1 MTGRRAQV
9 TQQSVGRFAWVIFPV
24 VAIVLAAIGWVGRV
38 DPPDRGPGPV
48 PVDVAAYTCPLVGGV
63 RLSTGQV
70 TAGTSAVA
78 TLYPGGAESSVDP
91 RTWHATAPRG
101 DALSVEQRGYKSGA
115 VGFIRGQLPGAFGGG
130 LVVGGCPGVADESWF
145 LGLGSGSGHE
155 STLVLTNTGGSPAV
169 ADVNLWAS
177 DGPVPAIGNKGLVVP
192 PHSTKVLPLHSIAAG
207 ELELGVQ
214 VVRRRGALTASALD
228 TLRTSRNGTESLM
241 GTSSAKQLWL
251 SAVPGG
257 SDSRNIL
264 LLNPGEESTR
274 AKVEVFA
281 DGKPFT
287 PAGLDNIS
295 LPAGKF
301 VWVGLP
307 AQRQPV
313 SVRVTASREI
323 VGSVRVAQAHS
334 DFGYAMPVR
343 PLEHV
348 AIAPMVTGV
357 FPSVVVTSTGR
368 RATLRVTTFDSS
380 MRRLVQVTDEVA
392 AGSTKALDLKKL
404 QQGKPAYIQL
414 ESSEPVVAAALYA
427 SGKLLAILPLAD
439 APLVRPGPDVVPAD

>member
-1 MTGRRAQV
+1 MTGRRVRA
-9 TQQSVGRFAWVIFPV
+9 TQQSVGRFAWVVFPV
-24 VAIVLAAIGWVGRV
+24 VAAVIAAFGWVGR
-38 DPPDRGPGPV
+38 PDAPERGPGPV

-70 TAGTSAVA
+70 TAGTSALS
-78 TLYPGGAESSVDP
+78 TLYPGGAKSSVHP
-91 RTWHATAPRG
+91 KTWYATAPRG
-101 DALSVEQRGYKSGA
+101 DAVSVEQRGYKSGA

-192 PHSTKVLPLHSIAAG
+192 PHSAKVLPLHSLAAG
-207 ELELGVQ
+207 EVELGVQ
-214 VVRRRGALTASALD
+214 VIRHRGALSASALD
-228 TLRTSRNGTESLM
+228 TLRTSRTGTESLM
-241 GTSSAKQLWL
+241 GTSPAKQLWL

-264 LLNPGEESTR
+264 LLNPGKESTR
-274 AKVEVFA
+274 AKVEVFGA
-281 DGKPFT
+281 GKPFT
-287 PAGLDNIS
+287 PAGLENIL
-295 LPAGKF
+295 LPAGRF

-307 AQRQPV
+307 TQRQPV
-313 SVRVTASREI
+313 SVRVTASRQV
-323 VGSVRVAQAHS
+323 VGSVRVASAHS

-343 PLEHV
+343 PIEHV
-348 AIAPMVTGV
+348 AVAPMVTGA
-357 FPSVVVTSTGR
+357 FPTIVVTSTGR
-368 RATLRVTTFDSS
+368 RAKVTVTTFNSS

-404 QQGKPAYIQL
+404 QQGAPAYIQI
-414 ESSEPVVAAALYA
+414 ESSESVVAAAVYA
-427 SGKLLAILPLAD
+427 SGKLLAILPLVD
-439 APLVRPGPDVVPAD
+439 APLFRPGPDVLPAD